1 MILIIL
7 IAFIVLAPLAIWRD
21 WLDGQAI
28 SNPELHLTIVR
39 IINILGALAFIWFMY
54 QVMNPEP
61 ARIIG

>member
-7 IAFIVLAPLAIWRD
+7 IACIVLAPLAIWRD
-21 WLDGQAI
+21 WLDEQAT
-28 SNPELHLTIVR
+28 SNPELHLTIIR
-39 IINILGALAFIWFMY
+39 IINILGALVFIWFMY